1 MRIDAYNKISQVYQ
15 TNNIQKTSKSV
26 NAAGKDKLEISNT
39 AKDYQTAKLALSQ
52 APDVRE
58 DKVKE
63 IKNKLQSG
71 AYNVNMEE
79 VASHILER
87 YFEKTI

>member
-39 AKDYQTAKLALSQ
+39 AKDYQTAKLALNQ